1 MATKNEDIKNLKI
14 DEQHKFSLDADLMD
28 FTETEVV
35 EVRFY
40 GMVNEHIASEMI
52 QTQNSY
58 FFVSLKTTKNERK
71 ERS

>member
-1 MATKNEDIKNLKI
+1 M
-14 DEQHKFSLDADLMD
+14 DL
-28 FTETEVV
+28 TETEVV

-52 QTQNSY
+52 QTQNIY
-58 FFVSLKTTKNERK
+58 FFVSLKTTKKERK